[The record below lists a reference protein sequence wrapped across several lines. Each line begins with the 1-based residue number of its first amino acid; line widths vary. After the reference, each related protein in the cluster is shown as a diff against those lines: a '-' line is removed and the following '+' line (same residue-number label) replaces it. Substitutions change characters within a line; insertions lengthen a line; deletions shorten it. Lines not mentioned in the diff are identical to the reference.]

1 MRVEGYVFS
10 IVGVFAVIVDII
22 YWIYSHDP
30 TGTAA
35 LALTAGMGFLVG
47 FYLLF
52 TGKRIGMRPSDLAD
66 AEVADGAGELGHFTP
81 GSYYPFFIAASATVT
96 VSGFIFG
103 IWLCFLGG
111 LLTVF
116 FVICLVF
123 ENFWHPPVPEDLD
136 HVGHPQHH

>member
-1 MRVEGYVFS
+1 MKVEGIVFN
-10 IVGVFAVIVDII
+10 IVGVFAAIVDII

-35 LALTAGMGFLVG
+35 LALCSGMGFLVG
-47 FYLLF
+47 GYLIF
-52 TGKRIGMRPSDLAD
+52 TGRRIGMRPQDLPD

-81 GSYYPFFIAASATVT
+81 GSYYPFFIAASATAA

-103 IWLCFLGG
+103 LWLALLGG

-116 FVICLVF
+116 FVTCLVF
-123 ENFWHPPVPEDLD
+123 ENYWHPPVPEED
-136 HVGHPQHH
+136 